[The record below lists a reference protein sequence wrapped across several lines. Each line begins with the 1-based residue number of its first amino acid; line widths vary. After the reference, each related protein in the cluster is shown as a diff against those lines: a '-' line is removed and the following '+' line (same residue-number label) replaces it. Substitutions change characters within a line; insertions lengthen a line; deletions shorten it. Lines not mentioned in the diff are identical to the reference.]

1 MSMRP
6 VFQGFF
12 EANHPACHSGN
23 PWLIIKKINYLIETL
38 LYYMHVFD
46 RKPTYKQTQTHTHIL
61 SIKKEINT
69 YKHKHIK
76 DKIMMETYLVYFVQV

>member
-1 MSMRP
+1 
-6 VFQGFF
+6 
-12 EANHPACHSGN
+12 
-23 PWLIIKKINYLIETL
+23 
-38 LYYMHVFD
+38 MHVFD